1 MTQYSLIVEIEG
13 ISLKQVYLTGKP
25 GSIHSLKQMM
35 LHTLE
40 VLHENRLC
48 CDDFPAVFCRLY
60 RDFEII
66 SPLFSVDKADYVI
79 DLDGILIYKPMV
91 DE

>member
-1 MTQYSLIVEIEG
+1 MTPYSLIVKIEG
-13 ISLKQVYLTGKP
+13 ISLKQVYLIGKP
-25 GSIHSLKQMM
+25 RGTSLKQMM

-48 CDDFPAVFCRLY
+48 REDFPAVFCRFY

-66 SPLFSVDKADYVI
+66 PPRFSVDKADYVI

>member
-1 MTQYSLIVEIEG
+1 MTQYNLIVKIEG
-13 ISLKQVYLTGKP
+13 ISLQQVYLTGKP
-25 GSIHSLKQMM
+25 RGASLKRMM
-35 LHTLE
+35 LHTME

-48 CDDFPAVFCRLY
+48 CEDFPAVFCRLY